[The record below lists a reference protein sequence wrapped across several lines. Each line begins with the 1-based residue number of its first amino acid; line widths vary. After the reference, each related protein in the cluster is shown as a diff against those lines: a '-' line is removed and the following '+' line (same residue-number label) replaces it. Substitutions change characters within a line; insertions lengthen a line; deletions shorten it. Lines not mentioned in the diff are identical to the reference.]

1 MKKLTTL
8 VLALVMVFSLAAC
21 GNKNSGTTSKE
32 DTNKTEKP
40 KPKRVALKFRS
51 ERGASAQVSR

>member
-40 KPKRVALKFRS
+40 KTVTIKK
-51 ERGASAQVSR
+51 

>member
-32 DTNKTEKP
+32 DTNKTSFNNAITALV
-40 KPKRVALKFRS
+40 PKRISLKRN
-51 ERGASAQVSR
+51 QM